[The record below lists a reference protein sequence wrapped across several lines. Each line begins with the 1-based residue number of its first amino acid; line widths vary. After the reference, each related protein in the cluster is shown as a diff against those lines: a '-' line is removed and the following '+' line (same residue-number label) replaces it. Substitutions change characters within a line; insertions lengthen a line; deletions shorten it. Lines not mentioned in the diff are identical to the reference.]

1 MRFVELN
8 SDTVRGIDIDFTDPP
23 TFAIG
28 YCGPKSEFT
37 MPSECEENY
46 RTWTFIKE
54 DNTLNM
60 LCNGAR
66 IYRFNYATSTVDE
79 CTDMWSS
86 DSDRIIFPS
95 NDGLGRIDT
104 ASDYYRSLAHSEL
117 SV

>member
-23 TFAIG
+23 TFNIG
-28 YCGPKSEFT
+28 YCGPRSEFT

-66 IYRFNYATSTVDE
+66 IYRFYYATSTVDE

-86 DSDRIIFPS
+86 DSDRIIFPR
-95 NDGLGRIDT
+95 DDVATDT